1 MSGEEL
7 NIVHI
12 ARLARLSLTS
22 EDEIA
27 VRGDLESIIEMID
40 AMQSVATENVAPM
53 ANPLDATQRLR
64 DDKVT
69 ENVERGRFQANAPST
84 DAGYYLVPRVIE

>member
-1 MSGEEL
+1 MSGEDL
-7 NIVHI
+7 NILHI

-27 VRGDLESIIEMID
+27 VRGDLESIIAMID
-40 AMQSVATENVAPM
+40 AMQSVVTENVAPM

-64 DDKVT
+64 DDTVT
-69 ENVERGRFQANAPST
+69 ENVERERFQANAPST
-84 DAGYYLVPRVIE
+84 DAVYYLVPRVIE

>member
-27 VRGDLESIIEMID
+27 VRGDLESIIAMID
-40 AMQSVATENVAPM
+40 AMQIVATENVAPM